1 VGNDLRGRHFL
12 DVSDLSQDE
21 RLGLL
26 EAASRLKHG
35 FDPGTPPARRSVAMI
50 FQPAQPEP

>member
-1 VGNDLRGRHFL
+1 VGNDLRGRDFL